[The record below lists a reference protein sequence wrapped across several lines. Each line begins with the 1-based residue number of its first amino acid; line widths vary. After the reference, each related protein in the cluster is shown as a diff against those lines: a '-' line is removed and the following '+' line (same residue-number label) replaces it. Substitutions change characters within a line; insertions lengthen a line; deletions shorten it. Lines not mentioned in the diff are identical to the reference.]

1 MNIRLLK
8 SKMVL
13 AGDNVPTLA
22 EYLGQSEAN
31 VYHKLSGKIS
41 WTLRDIGMISN
52 RYDLTN
58 DEIVE
63 IFIEGCDE
71 DVQANGEGSCE

>member
-13 AGDNVPTLA
+13 AGDNVPMLA
-22 EYLGQSEAN
+22 EYLGQTETN
-31 VYHKLSGKIS
+31 VYNKLSGKIN
-41 WTLRDIGMISN
+41 WTLRDMGMISN

-63 IFIEGCDE
+63 IFIEGWDE
-71 DVQANGEGSCE
+71 DAQADCEGSRE

>member
-22 EYLGQSEAN
+22 EYLGQSDTN
-31 VYHKLSGKIS
+31 VYNKLSGKIS
-41 WTLRDIGMISN
+41 WTVRDICMIGN

-71 DVQANGEGSCE
+71 DVQADCEESCE

>member
-13 AGDNVPTLA
+13 AGDNVPMLA
-22 EYLGQSEAN
+22 DFLGQTETN
-31 VYHKLSGKIS
+31 VYNKLSGKIN

-71 DVQANGEGSCE
+71 DAQADCEGSCE

>member
-13 AGDNVPTLA
+13 AGDNVPALA
-22 EYLGQSEAN
+22 DYLGQTESN
-31 VYHKLSGKIS
+31 VYHKLNGKIK
-41 WTLRDIGMISN
+41 WTLRDIGMITK
-52 RYDLTN
+52 RYDLSN
-58 DEIVE
+58 DEVVE

-71 DVQANGEGSCE
+71 DVQADCEGSCE